1 MWKKQGICEWFPKTA
16 QGGQILMF
24 PIMSNNDS
32 ISSVN
37 ICMNGVV
44 KVDYSGNL
52 WPGAFIIDN
61 EGRMRS
67 LIVT

>member
-1 MWKKQGICEWFPKTA
+1 
-16 QGGQILMF
+16 MF

-52 WPGAFIIDN
+52 WPRAFIINN